1 MPGINWRVQISQ
13 FTLLSSYTK
22 IDEISDCQKKI
33 FNFEKVD
40 IDLDMMIETHKK
52 LINGSHVESK
62 TMNTLLLGGVV
73 NILHQTEAFEAVEAR
88 AKALEQDNVTN
99 KARIEALETWVLKQN
114 HKITELDDKLLHQEA
129 KKSEN

>member
-1 MPGINWRVQISQ
+1 MKTVNNTIITQMPGINWRVHISH

-22 IDEISDCQKKI
+22 IDEISESQKKI

-62 TMNTLLLGGVV
+62 TINTLLLGGVV

-88 AKALEQDNVTN
+88 AKALEQDNVSN
-99 KARIEALETWVLKQN
+99 KPGSWNKMTR
-114 HKITELDDKLLHQEA
+114 
-129 KKSEN
+129 